1 MNLQFLQLR
10 SLKTRVTIFT
20 LIIFVVS
27 IWSLAFYATRTLRT
41 DMERQL
47 GEQQFSTVSIVAAN
61 INWGLDDRL
70 RALEAVAGGVRPTLL
85 GNPAAL
91 QILLE
96 ERLGLLQMFNGGTFV
111 TGIDGT
117 AIASIPISVGRI
129 GVNYL
134 DRDFIIAALKEG
146 KPAIGKPAM
155 GKLLKS
161 PVFVMAVPIRDAQGK
176 VIGALMGVTD
186 LGQPGFLDKIAGNTY
201 GKTGGYVLIERQ
213 SRLVVTATDRSRIM
227 ESLPAAGVHAVVDRF
242 AQGYEGSAVSPNPKG
257 VEVLVSGKGIPVA
270 GWYLLASLPTEEAF
284 APIGDMRQRMIGAAL
299 ILTLLAGGLT
309 WWMLRRQLAPM
320 LAASKLLATLSAT
333 NLPPQPL
340 PITRQDEIGDLIG
353 GFNRLLE
360 TLKQRN
366 AELRESEF
374 RWKFA
379 IEGSGDGVWD
389 WNLQTDRAAYSSR
402 WKEMLGYSDV
412 DILPTNHE
420 WVSRIHP
427 EDQAYVAGAIQAY
440 LEGKTEIY
448 VVEYRLRCKDE
459 SYKWILG
466 RGMVVSRSEDGKPLR
481 MIGTHTDITERKQAE
496 EALRESELRFSLF
509 MENLPACAYIKD
521 EQGRHIF
528 VNAALT
534 TQTMTTVGSLLG
546 KANGDLWPKDIA
558 AKLDSADAA
567 VITSRSP
574 LTIEED
580 VLMNNAVRTY
590 LTTKFSIERA
600 NGETFLAGVSFDIT
614 ERKQAEAE
622 LAHYRDYLEELVS
635 ARTAELEQSRD
646 AAEAGNRAKT
656 IFLANM
662 SHELRTPMN
671 GVMGM
676 IDLALRRATDPK
688 QIDMLNKSKG
698 AAQRMINVVNDIIDF
713 SKAEAERL
721 PLEEK
726 NFSLSQMIGDVAAMQ
741 AVTAEAKGLTLI
753 REIPATFPDQLS
765 GDAFRVRQILL
776 NFLGNACKFSD
787 QGMITVRVSA
797 VEQDDDSVLARI
809 EVEDQGIGINPEQQA
824 MLFQAFT
831 QADGSMT
838 RKYGGSGLGLIISK
852 RLANLMGG
860 DAGMVSQ
867 EGQGSTFWATVRL
880 KQAKASE
887 VGF

>member
-1 MNLQFLQLR
+1 
-10 SLKTRVTIFT
+10 
-20 LIIFVVS
+20 
-27 IWSLAFYATRTLRT
+27 
-41 DMERQL
+41 
-47 GEQQFSTVSIVAAN
+47 
-61 INWGLDDRL
+61 
-70 RALEAVAGGVRPTLL
+70 
-85 GNPAAL
+85 
-91 QILLE
+91 
-96 ERLGLLQMFNGGTFV
+96 
-111 TGIDGT
+111 
-117 AIASIPISVGRI
+117 
-129 GVNYL
+129 
-134 DRDFIIAALKEG
+134 
-146 KPAIGKPAM
+146 
-155 GKLLKS
+155 
-161 PVFVMAVPIRDAQGK
+161 
-176 VIGALMGVTD
+176 
-186 LGQPGFLDKIAGNTY
+186 
-201 GKTGGYVLIERQ
+201 
-213 SRLVVTATDRSRIM
+213 
-227 ESLPAAGVHAVVDRF
+227 
-242 AQGYEGSAVSPNPKG
+242 
-257 VEVLVSGKGIPVA
+257 
-270 GWYLLASLPTEEAF
+270 
-284 APIGDMRQRMIGAAL
+284 MIGAAL

-713 SKAEAERL
+713 SKIEAERL